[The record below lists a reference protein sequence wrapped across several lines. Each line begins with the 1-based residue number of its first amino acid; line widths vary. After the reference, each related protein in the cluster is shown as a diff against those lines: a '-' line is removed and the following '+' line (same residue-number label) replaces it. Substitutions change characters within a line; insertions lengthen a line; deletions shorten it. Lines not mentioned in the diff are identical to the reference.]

1 MKIKAINPTIVAMQ
15 LIVPI
20 DGLISIDEN
29 GIADVS
35 PKCATMLVKGTSD
48 WAFVSGKSAAEKD
61 AEVEKQNHEPQ
72 VETEVVDAASET
84 ETAEEE
90 VEEKERKKFEEM
102 LASMNL
108 DEMKKYA
115 AEADIA
121 ESEYASINTKKL
133 MRAFLLQKYDEVSKQ
148 D

>member
-20 DGLISIDEN
+20 DGLISIDGN

-48 WAFVSGKSAAEKD
+48 WAFVSGKSTAEKD
-61 AEVEKQNHEPQ
+61 AKVEEQSHEPQ
-72 VETEVVDAASET
+72 IEDEVVDAASET

-90 VEEKERKKFEEM
+90 VEEKEREKFEEM

-108 DEMKKYA
+108 EKMKKYA
-115 AEADIA
+115 AEAGIA

>member
-20 DGLISIDEN
+20 DGLISIDKN

-48 WAFVSGKSAAEKD
+48 WAFVSGKSTAEKD
-61 AEVEKQNHEPQ
+61 AEVEEQSQEPQ
-72 VETEVVDAASET
+72 VEDEVVDDASET
-84 ETAEEE
+84 ETTEEK
-90 VEEKERKKFEEM
+90 VEENERKEIEKMFVGMSLE
-102 LASMNL
+102 
-108 DEMKKYA
+108 EMKKYA
-115 AEADIA
+115 AEAGIA

-133 MRAFLLQKYDEVSKQ
+133 MRAFLLQKYDEASK
-148 D
+148 

>member
-20 DGLISIDEN
+20 DGLISIDKN

-48 WAFVSGKSAAEKD
+48 WAFVSGKSTAEKD
-61 AEVEKQNHEPQ
+61 AEVEEQSQEPQ
-72 VETEVVDAASET
+72 VEDEVVDAASET
-84 ETAEEE
+84 ETTDEDEEN
-90 VEEKERKKFEEM
+90 ERKEIDKMFVGMSLE
-102 LASMNL
+102 
-108 DEMKKYA
+108 EMKKYA
-115 AEADIA
+115 AEAGIA

-133 MRAFLLQKYDEVSKQ
+133 MRAFLLKKYDEASK
-148 D
+148 

>member
-20 DGLISIDEN
+20 DGLISIDKN

-48 WAFVSGKSAAEKD
+48 WAFVSGKSTAEKD
-61 AEVEKQNHEPQ
+61 AEVEEQSQEPQ
-72 VETEVVDAASET
+72 VEDEVVDAASET
-84 ETAEEE
+84 ETTDEDEEN
-90 VEEKERKKFEEM
+90 ERKEIEKMFVGMSLE
-102 LASMNL
+102 
-108 DEMKKYA
+108 EMKKYA
-115 AEADIA
+115 AEAGIA

-133 MRAFLLQKYDEVSKQ
+133 MRAFLLKKYDEASK
-148 D
+148 

>member
-20 DGLISIDEN
+20 DGLISIDKN

-48 WAFVSGKSAAEKD
+48 WAFVSGKSTAEKD
-61 AEVEKQNHEPQ
+61 AEVEEQSQEPQ
-72 VETEVVDAASET
+72 VEDEVVDAASET
-84 ETAEEE
+84 ETTEEE
-90 VEEKERKKFEEM
+90 NEREEIKKMFV
-102 LASMNL
+102 SMSL
-108 DEMKKYA
+108 EEMKKYA
-115 AEADIA
+115 AEAGIA

-133 MRAFLLQKYDEVSKQ
+133 MRTFLLQKYDEASK
-148 D
+148 